1 VWLTPNSFYMIMKG
15 ADRLTGSAFLFPGI
29 HLPFFYQR
37 LTTQKRKLLF
47 LEYLSDTSLLMTLR
61 LISTLF
67 TGMLPIA
74 VFGQLTPA
82 DSIARAGAIQSAL
95 VIYHQTLRGNAA
107 VYNGIEYIDPFA
119 KKRLNGHPYY
129 LSDDWLDGS
138 ITYDGRHYES
148 VSLKFNICSNKVLIE
163 HEQTHAVIELIA
175 EKINSFNLGGA
186 RFVRLPATGV
196 IREGFYQL
204 LYEGKSRVL
213 VRRFKT
219 IKETVDQ
226 KVMITEFSE
235 RARRYFVVNGQTF
248 AISNRKSA
256 LNLFGELKVE
266 IRRYLSDNHI
276 HFRSAPEKALV
287 AMAMYYDSLNP

>member
-1 VWLTPNSFYMIMKG
+1 
-15 ADRLTGSAFLFPGI
+15 
-29 HLPFFYQR
+29 
-37 LTTQKRKLLF
+37 
-47 LEYLSDTSLLMTLR
+47 
-61 LISTLF
+61 
-67 TGMLPIA
+67 
-74 VFGQLTPA
+74 
-82 DSIARAGAIQSAL
+82 
-95 VIYHQTLRGNAA
+95 
-107 VYNGIEYIDPFA
+107 
-119 KKRLNGHPYY
+119 
-129 LSDDWLDGS
+129 
-138 ITYDGRHYES
+138 
-148 VSLKFNICSNKVLIE
+148 LKFNICSNKVLIE